1 MREYENHLNC
11 FVKHWNYSCLCWR
24 YTSYARLDVHGK
36 IPSRKLNHSS
46 PNVLWFE
53 HCLKAKLCVQISV
66 QSKCFF
72 RVIVRTKWLANH
84 CHLHILCTCMSEWV
98 YVLVWSEQ
106 FFVLAVVAFNQFS
119 STHFY
124 WLFWQKG
131 IFHCQLFTFFK
142 SNYWISCSYI
152 CGMSLV
158 FLWCLTNGMWYFRP
172 SGCSQWIM
180 QLEKQMFAGND
191 LSPTN
196 CTVINKLPTKQI
208 HTFGIPCQFDWNH
221 CLPALIR
228 FPINGKIFYFLWFWF
243 YAV

>member
-124 WLFWQKG
+124 WLFWQRGYSIVNYSLFSKATIEFHAVTFVVCRWFFYGVWQMACG
-131 IFHCQLFTFFK
+131 I
-142 SNYWISCSYI
+142 SAPRDAVNESC
-152 CGMSLV
+152 
-158 FLWCLTNGMWYFRP
+158 N
-172 SGCSQWIM
+172 
-180 QLEKQMFAGND
+180 
-191 LSPTN
+191 
-196 CTVINKLPTKQI
+196 
-208 HTFGIPCQFDWNH
+208 
-221 CLPALIR
+221 
-228 FPINGKIFYFLWFWF
+228 
-243 YAV
+243 